1 MVRLMARP
9 DRLTPEKQDQ
19 IVDLVRNGIFIETAC
34 AAVGIGT
41 TTYYRWIQKADD
53 PNAPDKYRE
62 FRDAVT
68 RARATAE
75 ARNVA
80 IVQRA
85 ANADWRASAWFLER
99 SFPSRYGRREHV
111 EHSGSN
117 GGPITLAGLAQMMNV
132 EGDSDEDED
141 DDD

>member
-1 MVRLMARP
+1 MARP
-9 DRLTPEKQDQ
+9 DRLTPEKQNQ
-19 IVDLVRNGIFIETAC
+19 IVDLVRSGVFIETAC

-53 PNAPDKYRE
+53 PNAPEKYRE
-62 FRDAVT
+62 FRDAIT

-99 SFPSRYGRREHV
+99 SFPSRYGKREHI

-117 GGPITLAGLAQMMNV
+117 GGPITLSGLAQMMGV
-132 EGDSDEDED
+132 ADED
-141 DDD
+141 DDLDDEEDGD